1 MTQANEEIIWTA
13 RFAARL
19 VALRPEVPA
28 AILAGVAAAEYQEAH
43 HLDPEEAAQ
52 VYATDW
58 ASPE

>member
-1 MTQANEEIIWTA
+1 MTQTNAEIIWTA

-19 VALRPEVPA
+19 VELRPEVPA
-28 AILAGVAAAEYQEAH
+28 AILASVAAVEYEEAH
-43 HLDPEEAAQ
+43 NLDPEEAAQ

>member
-1 MTQANEEIIWTA
+1 MTRATEEIIWTA

-19 VALRPEVPA
+19 VELRPEVPA
-28 AILAGVAAAEYQEAH
+28 AILASVAAAEYEEAPN
-43 HLDPEEAAQ
+43 LEPEEAAQ